1 MTIENLTWI
10 QTIQIIPKYPNVV
23 TISILELYLELD
35 PWKED
40 KLK

>member
-10 QTIQIIPKYPNVV
+10 QTIQIIPKYPNV